1 MLARMRPQLLIPPLL
16 VLATAVVYWDVAGFE
31 FVNFDDDREVIDNP
45 FVRDGLSGESIAWAF
60 TRGHTLDGNWIPLT
74 WLSLTLDAEL
84 FGLQAGGYH
93 VTNVVFHALNAVML
107 YLLLQSMTACPCRS
121 GFVAALFAL
130 HPLHVES
137 VAWVAER
144 KDVLSTF
151 FGFLAVAGYVR
162 YARQPGRDQSGRIWY
177 LLALPAFVAS
187 LMSKQMLV
195 TLPFLLL
202 LLDYWPLCRVAWAG
216 EVEQPHQDEAGPPAF
231 PPQAISR
238 LLLEK
243 VPFLVITAGFSAV
256 ALWSQQRAGA
266 VSTLAER
273 PLRDRIAT
281 SVVAYAAYLRKTV
294 WPNDLAVFYPYHAD
308 GYSLTQVV
316 GAGCLLVAISA
327 VAIWQVRRRRYL
339 LVGWLWYLGTLV
351 PVIGIVPIGLQSM
364 ADRYTY
370 IPLIGVFVAIA
381 WLAVSLS
388 ESGAWRRVVLPV
400 SVLVLVAC
408 MISSRAQVQYWRD
421 GVTVFARAVAVTGHN
436 AVAQN
441 FLGAALL
448 LNDEPQQA
456 LESLDEAIRVQPNFT
471 LAHHN
476 RARALQRLGRQNEAI
491 AALETAVALEPAS
504 YQGRT
509 LLADAY
515 RDAGRTDLAVEQYR
529 RVLAD
534 APNHVPALTNLANLL
549 RSRGELQEAISH
561 YQTALQ
567 ADSESVVTH
576 SSLGAA
582 LFQLGRPDDAIFHLR
597 EALRLDPEH
606 VPSLVNL
613 GIALAA
619 LGRQQEAIGLLQ
631 QASRVDPDN
640 QAAAAALE
648 AIEHGGQEPPG

>member
-1 MLARMRPQLLIPPLL
+1 MRPRLLIPPLL

-93 VTNVVFHALNAVML
+93 VTNVAFHALNAVML
-107 YLLLQSMTACPCRS
+107 YLLLQSMTACPWRS

-151 FGFLAVAGYVR
+151 FGLLAVAGYVR

-202 LLDYWPLCRVAWAG
+202 LLDYWPLRRVARAG
-216 EVEQPHQDEAGPPAF
+216 EVNPPDPDDSPPAF
-231 PPQAISR
+231 LPQPVSR

-243 VPFLVITAGFSAV
+243 VPFLVITVGFSAV
-256 ALWSQQRAGA
+256 AFWSQQRAGA

-273 PLRDRIAT
+273 PLADRLAT
-281 SVVAYAAYLRKTV
+281 AVFAYAAYLRKMV
-294 WPNDLAVFYPYHAD
+294 WPNDLAIFYPYPA
-308 GYSLTQVV
+308 GGFPWNQIVI
-316 GAGCLLVAISA
+316 AGCVLLAISA
-327 VAIWQVRRRRYL
+327 VAIWQARRRPYL

-370 IPLIGVFVAIA
+370 LPLIGVFIA
-381 WLAVSLS
+381 VTWLAASLS
-388 ESGAWRRVVLPV
+388 ESTAWQRGVLPV
-400 SVLVLVAC
+400 VSTILLVVC
-408 MISSRAQVQYWRD
+408 VMSSRAQVRHWQD
-421 GVTVFARAVAVTGHN
+421 GVTVFTRAVSVTEAN

-448 LNDEPQQA
+448 LKDEPQQA
-456 LESLDEAIRVQPNFT
+456 LESLEEAIRVQPNFT

-549 RSRGELQEAISH
+549 RSRGELQEAVSH

-576 SSLGAA
+576 SSLGTA

-648 AIEHGGQEPPG
+648 AIEHGGREPPG